1 MLTFSLNF
9 LKCSSVGHS
18 SRYVKAKFSKFP
30 TSMIKR
36 QCTVGVMG
44 VMGVF
49 LLDDQCI
56 ISKVLLSLGGAMIV
70 LFLLFSAGGMTGL
83 EQCFSI
89 LAMLRW
95 VDFNSQKLKS
105 TFLKTVKVEKHW
117 LRVKCMVK
125 CYEAVIR

>member
-1 MLTFSLNF
+1 
-9 LKCSSVGHS
+9 
-18 SRYVKAKFSKFP
+18 
-30 TSMIKR
+30 
-36 QCTVGVMG
+36 MG
-44 VMGVF
+44 IIP
-49 LLDDQCI
+49 LDDQCI

-83 EQCFSI
+83 EQCLSI

-105 TFLKTVKVEKHW
+105 TFLKTVKVEKYW
-117 LRVKCMVK
+117 FRVKRMVK